1 MIGPSYHI
9 TSEDMSATE
18 DITATATSF
27 FLLYSSELTW
37 NILLQI
43 DCIIMTSLLDP
54 VTETKKKYF
63 CMEIMKRLDFQR
75 RNEHFC
81 DVILDVGSGADQA
94 RLNAHRIILCAA
106 SPFFYNAL
114 HSEMKEK
121 KEGVIRLKE
130 TGKAMME
137 EVLEYLYTGHVD
149 VSEQNAYELMAVAD
163 YYLIP
168 SLKLLSSKFIQQTL
182 SISNC
187 VVAYYTGVKCQCAEL
202 QERAKSF
209 IFTNFVAVAESEDFL
224 NLSVKEVEEWISSDA
239 IVVKD
244 EEEVFMVI
252 LRWIAKNARR
262 RQTFF
267 DLFRHVRCVYVS
279 RNYLVTTILQ
289 HQLVRG
295 RKQCMDLVVDAMK
308 KVSDGTDACFLNQP
322 PRNCLKSHENAI
334 LACRGMGTNRVTC
347 YVPSQNKWY
356 KMADK
361 HYFGNPHSVATSA
374 CQGKLYVIGANAS
387 QVQRYDPFLNSW
399 ASVKPLDQE
408 IKFPSAVTFQ
418 GYLFVIGG
426 VAVNDKRLSTVQ
438 RYNPDSNTWQEAAP
452 LICHRADVCAV
463 ADSDNKYAIGGRDGH
478 NVCLDV
484 VEKFDPEVNSWSI
497 IAPMQVARK
506 TPGGVSLQNKIFVF
520 GGVQESGGCPCEM
533 YNKMTNVWTNIRSNT
548 APRDSASAVCFKGKI
563 FVYGRFRSNQ
573 NDDQKDTLQVYNVD
587 KNDWTPCQTPW
598 LGPWFYRLSLI
609 RIPTQALESLQ
620 VIG

>member
-1 MIGPSYHI
+1 M
-9 TSEDMSATE
+9 
-18 DITATATSF
+18 
-27 FLLYSSELTW
+27 
-37 NILLQI
+37 LQI
-43 DCIIMTSLLDP
+43 DCIIMTPLLDP
-54 VTETKKKYF
+54 VTETEKQHF

-121 KEGVIRLKE
+121 KEGVIRLKD

-137 EVLEYLYTGHVD
+137 EVLEYLYTGHVN
-149 VSEQNAYELMAVAD
+149 VNEQNAFELMAVAD
-163 YYLIP
+163 YFLIP
-168 SLKLLSSKFIQQTL
+168 SLKLLSSKCIQQTL

-187 VVAYYTGVKCQCAEL
+187 IVAYCSGVKYRCAEL
-202 QERAKSF
+202 QECAKSF
-209 IFTNFVAVAESEDFL
+209 IFANFVAVTESEDFL
-224 NLSVKEVEEWISSDA
+224 NLSVKEVEEWISSDD

-262 RQTFF
+262 TQTFF
-267 DLFRHVRCVYVS
+267 DLFRHVRCMYVS
-279 RNYLVTTILQ
+279 RNYLVKAILQ

-295 RKQCMDLVVDAMK
+295 RKQCMDLVIDAMK
-308 KVSDGTDACFLNQP
+308 EVSDGTDACFLNQP

-334 LACRGMGTNRVTC
+334 LACGGEGGDKVTC

-356 KMADK
+356 KMADL
-361 HYFGNPHSVATSA
+361 HLTRNPYSLATSA
-374 CQGKLYVIGANAS
+374 CQGKLYVIGGNTS
-387 QVQRYDPFLNSW
+387 QVQRYDPFLTTW
-399 ASVKPLDQE
+399 VSVKPLDE
-408 IKFPSAVTFQ
+408 AIKFPSAVTFQ

-426 VAVNDKRLSTVQ
+426 VAVNNKRLSTVQ
-438 RYNPDSNTWQEAAP
+438 RYNPDSNMWQEAAP
-452 LICHRADVCAV
+452 LICRRANVCAV
-463 ADSDNKYAIGGRDGH
+463 ADSDNMYAIGGLDGH
-478 NVCLDV
+478 NVCLNV

-506 TPGGVSLQNKIFVF
+506 NPGGVSLENKIFVF
-520 GGVQESGGCPCEM
+520 GGVHESGGCPCEM
-533 YNKMTNVWTNIRSNT
+533 YNKMTNVWTNIRSPT
-548 APRDSASAVCFKGKI
+548 APRYPASAVCFQGKI
-563 FVYGRFRSNQ
+563 FVYGRFGSNQ
-573 NDDQKDTLQVYNVD
+573 SDDQEMALQVYNVD
-587 KNDWTPCQTPW
+587 KNDWTPCQNAA
-598 LGPWFYRLSLI
+598 LGTRFFRLSLI